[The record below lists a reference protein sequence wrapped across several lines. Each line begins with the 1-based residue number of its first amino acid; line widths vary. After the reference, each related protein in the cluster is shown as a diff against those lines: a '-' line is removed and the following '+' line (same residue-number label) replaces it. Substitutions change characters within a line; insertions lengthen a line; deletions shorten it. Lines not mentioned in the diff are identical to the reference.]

1 MNDKLKENKILLSA
15 NNKLQEKVDAL
26 AKKLGGIKMKICE
39 RLNDANA
46 DAETEIIEVLT
57 EIVMSMETD

>member
-1 MNDKLKENKILLSA
+1 
-15 NNKLQEKVDAL
+15 
-26 AKKLGGIKMKICE
+26 MKICE